1 MLCIINSLNKLNFN
15 CSKSNADNEAT
26 RVIELR
32 LTEVAIYV
40 DRGLKLVT
48 IMPNLSSVYLH
59 SETKLTKKTI
69 QNGQLYHNWET
80 QQTLVDADKIV
91 GWNNELVYLTKGKV
105 GVLSPQVQCPYSS
118 CLSCVASRDYC
129 SFNGQPCQSLT
140 CPELTVQ
147 HETKRFEH
155 GTAVV
160 LEFDKIRHNI
170 TNSKLSIYDQIIWRQ
185 GQDQILADTSG
196 SWGPYF

>member
-1 MLCIINSLNKLNFN
+1 MLCIINRHSLNKLNFN
-15 CSKSNADNEAT
+15 CSKSNNEEAT

-32 LTEVAIYV
+32 LTEVAIYS
-40 DRGLKLVT
+40 DQDLKLVT

-59 SETKLTKKTI
+59 SQTKLKKKTI
-69 QNGQLYHNWET
+69 QNGRLYHNWEAE
-80 QQTLVDADKIV
+80 QSLVNADKIV

-105 GVLSPQVQCPYSS
+105 STLSSLAQCPYSS
-118 CLSCVASRDYC
+118 CVSCVASHDYC
-129 SFNGQPCQSLT
+129 SFHGQPCQSLT

-147 HETKRFEH
+147 HETKNVEH
-155 GTAVV
+155 GQALV

-196 SWGPYF
+196 